1 MNFIDPED
9 NLVDFPEKFLSLRD
23 ELDFK
28 HEALLEDK
36 EVERRVEIYDGL
48 VEKGANLT
56 PMEFMIFMDRS
67 YVFKYPV
74 LNTDELFELGSIQS
88 RCFAKKL
95 RSPWSGNHVV
105 SQETMDFLSLFFGE
119 YVSLFYNTPNFK
131 SNKKF
136 FFKWHGNI
144 EIVYKFVLVSRRI
157 LQKASGRG
165 RIQKKNRAGYYVG
178 GNISSLVAALL
189 SAAVCSEEPE

>member
-1 MNFIDPED
+1 MSYIEPED
-9 NLVDFPEKFLSLRD
+9 NLVDFPEKFLNLRD

-36 EVERRVEIYDGL
+36 EVERRVGIYDDL

-67 YVFKYPV
+67 YIFKYPV

-88 RCFAKKL
+88 RCFTKGI

-119 YVSLFYNTPNFK
+119 DVSLFYNTLNFK
-131 SNKKF
+131 SNNKKKIF
-136 FFKWHGNI
+136 YSSGNI
-144 EIVYKFVLVSRRI
+144 EILYKFVLVSRRI
-157 LQKASGRG
+157 LQKASGGG
-165 RIQKKNRAGYYVG
+165 RV
-178 GNISSLVAALL
+178 
-189 SAAVCSEEPE
+189 

>member
-9 NLVDFPEKFLSLRD
+9 NLVDFPEKFLNLRD
-23 ELDFK
+23 ELNFK

-67 YVFKYPV
+67 YVSKYPV
-74 LNTDELFELGSIQS
+74 LNTDELFELGSIKS
-88 RCFAKKL
+88 RFLAKKL

-119 YVSLFYNTPNFK
+119 DVSLFNKTPNFK
-131 SNKKF
+131 SNKNF
-136 FFKWHGNI
+136 F
-144 EIVYKFVLVSRRI
+144 
-157 LQKASGRG
+157 
-165 RIQKKNRAGYYVG
+165 
-178 GNISSLVAALL
+178 
-189 SAAVCSEEPE
+189 

>member
-56 PMEFMIFMDRS
+56 PMEFMIFMD
-67 YVFKYPV
+67 
-74 LNTDELFELGSIQS
+74 L
-88 RCFAKKL
+88 
-95 RSPWSGNHVV
+95 
-105 SQETMDFLSLFFGE
+105 
-119 YVSLFYNTPNFK
+119 
-131 SNKKF
+131 
-136 FFKWHGNI
+136 
-144 EIVYKFVLVSRRI
+144 
-157 LQKASGRG
+157 
-165 RIQKKNRAGYYVG
+165 
-178 GNISSLVAALL
+178 
-189 SAAVCSEEPE
+189 

>member
-9 NLVDFPEKFLSLRD
+9 NLVDFPEKFLNLRD

-105 SQETMDFLSLFFGE
+105 SQETIDFLSLFFGE
-119 YVSLFYNTPNFK
+119 DVSLFYNTPNFK
-131 SNKKF
+131 SNKKIF
-136 FFKWHGNI
+136 LFKWHGNI

-157 LQKASGRG
+157 LQKASSRG
-165 RIQKKNRAGYYVG
+165 RI
-178 GNISSLVAALL
+178 
-189 SAAVCSEEPE
+189 

>member
-1 MNFIDPED
+1 MSYIEPED
-9 NLVDFPEKFLSLRD
+9 NLMDFPEKFLNLRD

-36 EVERRVEIYDGL
+36 EVERRVGIYDDL

-67 YVFKYPV
+67 YIFKYPV

-88 RCFAKKL
+88 RCFTKKI
-95 RSPWSGNHVV
+95 RSPWGGNHVV

-119 YVSLFYNTPNFK
+119 DVSLFDNTLNFK
-131 SNKKF
+131 SNKKKF
-136 FFKWHGNI
+136 FYSSGNI
-144 EIVYKFVLVSRRI
+144 EILYKFVLVSRRI
-157 LQKASGRG
+157 LQKASGGG
-165 RIQKKNRAGYYVG
+165 RV
-178 GNISSLVAALL
+178 
-189 SAAVCSEEPE
+189 

>member
-9 NLVDFPEKFLSLRD
+9 NLVDFPEKFSNLRD

-88 RCFAKKL
+88 RFFAKKL
-95 RSPWSGNHVV
+95 RSPWSGDHEV
-105 SQETMDFLSLFFGE
+105 SQETMDFLSLFNGE
-119 YVSLFYNTPNFK
+119 DVSLFYNTPNLK
-131 SNKKF
+131 NNKNF
-136 FFKWHGNI
+136 F
-144 EIVYKFVLVSRRI
+144 YS
-157 LQKASGRG
+157 SGM
-165 RIQKKNRAGYYVG
+165 AT
-178 GNISSLVAALL
+178 
-189 SAAVCSEEPE
+189 

>member
-9 NLVDFPEKFLSLRD
+9 NLVDFPEKFLNLRD
-23 ELDFK
+23 ELNFK

-56 PMEFMIFMDRS
+56 PMEFMIFMGRS

-88 RCFAKKL
+88 RFFAKKL

-119 YVSLFYNTPNFK
+119 DVSWFYNTPNFK
-131 SNKKF
+131 SNKKNF
-136 FFKWHGNI
+136 LFKWHGNI

-165 RIQKKNRAGYYVG
+165 RI
-178 GNISSLVAALL
+178 
-189 SAAVCSEEPE
+189 

>member
-1 MNFIDPED
+1 MSYIEPED
-9 NLVDFPEKFLSLRD
+9 NLVDFPEKFLNLRD
-23 ELDFK
+23 ELNFK

-36 EVERRVEIYDGL
+36 EVERRVEIYDSL

-67 YVFKYPV
+67 YIFKYPV

-88 RCFAKKL
+88 RCFTKKL

-119 YVSLFYNTPNFK
+119 DVSLFTIQPILKVNKNFL
-131 SNKKF
+131 
-136 FFKWHGNI
+136 FKWHGNI

-157 LQKASGRG
+157 LQKASGG
-165 RIQKKNRAGYYVG
+165 RRI
-178 GNISSLVAALL
+178 
-189 SAAVCSEEPE
+189 

>member
-1 MNFIDPED
+1 MNFINPED

-28 HEALLEDK
+28 HESLLEDK

-56 PMEFMIFMDRS
+56 PMEFMIFMDWS

-95 RSPWSGNHVV
+95 RSSWSGNHVV

-119 YVSLFYNTPNFK
+119 DVSLFYNTPNFK
-131 SNKKF
+131 SNKKIF
-136 FFKWHGNI
+136 LFKWHGNI
-144 EIVYKFVLVSRRI
+144 EILYKFVLVPTRI
-157 LQKASGRG
+157 FQKASGRG
-165 RIQKKNRAGYYVG
+165 RV
-178 GNISSLVAALL
+178 
-189 SAAVCSEEPE
+189 

>member
-1 MNFIDPED
+1 MSYIEPED
-9 NLVDFPEKFLSLRD
+9 NLVDFPEEFLNLRD
-23 ELDFK
+23 ELNFK

-36 EVERRVEIYDGL
+36 EVERRVEIYDSL

-67 YVFKYPV
+67 YIFKYPV

-88 RCFAKKL
+88 RCFTKKL

-119 YVSLFYNTPNFK
+119 DVSLFTIQPILKVNKNFL
-131 SNKKF
+131 
-136 FFKWHGNI
+136 FKWHGNI

-157 LQKASGRG
+157 LQKASGG
-165 RIQKKNRAGYYVG
+165 RRI
-178 GNISSLVAALL
+178 
-189 SAAVCSEEPE
+189 